1 MRCPC
6 IRVSR
11 VNTMKSGEDRTI
23 FHIILMAENY
33 CLVISAVVC
42 ERKSMITW
50 DCSTIWI
57 RCGSRVRRLRSN
69 EIFEPCRKTWMTHI
83 ILKNY
88 FDCPSFILLTLP
100 WTRGWIWSPSQNL
113 DHGCIKD
120 QLPYPNQVQD
130 SKPQSGISSILQS
143 PKRGLKGH
151 GWSLHLQ
158 NQDREPKFGS
168 WVYQRPVTIS

>member
-1 MRCPC
+1 MRCPY

-23 FHIILMAENY
+23 FHIIIRAENY

-100 WTRGWIWSPSQNL
+100 WTRGWIWSPSRFTFLLLFFDLELSGLSIYFL
-113 DHGCIKD
+113 DFI
-120 QLPYPNQVQD
+120 
-130 SKPQSGISSILQS
+130 
-143 PKRGLKGH
+143 
-151 GWSLHLQ
+151 
-158 NQDREPKFGS
+158 F
-168 WVYQRPVTIS
+168 